1 MNIETDEWITA
12 GEASRLL
19 GVSQER
25 IRAMGNED
33 GSLERI
39 SPWPRVSLISR
50 ASVEDRLAGVRQ
62 VRIGPPQARRWA
74 LKRMG
79 IETLGNADIDE
90 LRDVLLDFI
99 MESRPRWA
107 KVRQD
112 LWALDMAS
120 RLWRAATTTP

>member
-1 MNIETDEWITA
+1 MKIDTDEWITA

-39 SPWPRVSLISR
+39 SPWPRVSLISK

-79 IETLGNADIDE
+79 VESLEHADLGALQD
-90 LRDVLLDFI
+90 LLLDFI
-99 MESRPRWA
+99 MESRPRWD

-120 RLWRAATTTP
+120 RLWRSSTNTP